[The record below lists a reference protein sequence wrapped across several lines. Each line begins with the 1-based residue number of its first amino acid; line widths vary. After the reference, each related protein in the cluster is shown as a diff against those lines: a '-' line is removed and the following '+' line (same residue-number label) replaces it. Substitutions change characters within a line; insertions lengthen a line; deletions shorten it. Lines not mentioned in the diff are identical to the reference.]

1 MFKTIHLTENVQSIF
16 YTFLRHSEHACENIT
31 GGLKKPSWC
40 KQLAGTCSKYTT
52 LLEYLDVTKPSR
64 CIATKCLLVVP
75 RSSSCG
81 CLFVT
86 FIVIQVLISFLAT
99 VNSFAS
105 PQSILVMFH
114 LVIPF
119 GYPFGYL
126 HVMLCPFVYLI
137 H

>member
-1 MFKTIHLTENVQSIF
+1 MHAKTLQV
-16 YTFLRHSEHACENIT
+16 A
-31 GGLKKPSWC
+31 LKSHHGANNWQEPVPN
-40 KQLAGTCSKYTT
+40 TT